1 MHWYEPVACFFSGAF
16 LANFIPHFV
25 KGVCGDRFPTPF
37 ANPPGKGLSSPLVN
51 TIWGLLNLLFGAVLF
66 HAGKVASGGWLA
78 LVVFFAGIT
87 VLSLPMSVRF
97 ASKHK
102 E

>member
-1 MHWYEPVACFFSGAF
+1 MHWYGPIAWFFSGAF
-16 LANFIPHFV
+16 LADFVPHFV
-25 KGVCGDRFPTPF
+25 QGVSGNGFPTPF

-51 TIWGLLNLLFGAVLF
+51 TLWGLLNLVAGALLF
-66 HAGKVASGGWLA
+66 HAGNVAGSGWVA
-78 LVVFFAGIT
+78 LVVFFAGIAL
-87 VLSLPMSVRF
+87 LSMLSSVNF